1 MLGEIKELR
10 SDCSTGPDSIPAKFD
25 KLVAEHL
32 VSPLT
37 HIINSC
43 LDRNEYPL
51 LWKTVRI
58 SPIPKVD
65 EPHTNDDYQPISI
78 LPVLCKVMRNWLS
91 AKLLIFLRRM
101 SSYNLTSLRARGADF
116 QVGGLMRTH

>member
-65 EPHTNDDYQPISI
+65 EPHTNDITDP
-78 LPVLCKVMRNWLS
+78 
-91 AKLLIFLRRM
+91 
-101 SSYNLTSLRARGADF
+101 SLFYLYYVR
-116 QVGGLMRTH
+116 L